1 VLKREISGK
10 TQSTIIP
17 LDQEEKL
24 QEIAQLLSG
33 SKITEAAISQAK
45 ELMK

>member
-1 VLKREISGK
+1 MKSEVGGK

-17 LDQEEKL
+17 LNQDEKL

-33 SKITEAAISQAK
+33 SKITEAAIEQAK
-45 ELMK
+45 ELML